1 MLAVPLAGTYKY
13 RYSSRVSG
21 KPLFWVGGALARLR
35 GFPAVARRE
44 AGHQL
49 YQVQLGLDPS
59 DWKPMASVGPGVIE
73 IRVHESGEYRVLYLA
88 KFAEGV
94 YVLHAFE
101 KRTRQTR
108 KADIELARRNLAEVL
123 RHRRR

>member
-1 MLAVPLAGTYKY
+1 V
-13 RYSSRVSG
+13 VG
-21 KPLFWVGGALARLR
+21 KSLVWVGGALAQVKS
-35 GFPAVARRE
+35 FPIGARRE

-49 YQVQLGLDPS
+49 YQVQLGLEPG
-59 DWKPMASVGPGVIE
+59 DWKPMPSVGPGVVE
-73 IRVHESGEYRVLYLA
+73 IRVHEGAEYRVLYVA
-88 KFAEGV
+88 KFAEAV

-108 KADIELARRNLAEVL
+108 KADIELARRNLAEVV

>member
-1 MLAVPLAGTYKY
+1 MP
-13 RYSSRVSG
+13 G
-21 KPLFWVGGALARLR
+21 KPLFWVGGTLARLR
-35 GFPAVARRE
+35 SFPAGVRRE

-59 DWKPMASVGPGVIE
+59 DWKPMPSVGPGVVE
-73 IRVHESGEYRVLYLA
+73 IRVHEDGEYRVLYAA

-108 KADIELARRNLAEVL
+108 KADIELARGNLAEVL

>member
-1 MLAVPLAGTYKY
+1 MV
-13 RYSSRVSG
+13 G
-21 KPLFWVGGALARLR
+21 KPLFWVGGTLAQVR
-35 GFPAVARRE
+35 GFPAGARRE

-49 YQVQLGLDPS
+49 YQVQLGLAPS
-59 DWKPMASVGPGVIE
+59 DWKPMSSVGPGVME
-73 IRVHESGEYRVLYLA
+73 IRVHEGGEYRLLYLA

-108 KADIELARRNLAEVL
+108 KADVELARRNLAVVL
-123 RHRRR
+123 RHRKT